1 MTIKSTIEE
10 VTNSDVDKIKYAE
23 LADDERWR
31 VDIINELT
39 DVKFGQMTVEGFTT
53 EECDDILHFACTS

>member
-31 VDIINELT
+31 VDIINEPT
-39 DVKFGQMTVEGFTT
+39 DVKFGQMTLEGFTT
-53 EECDDILHFACTS
+53 E

>member
-1 MTIKSTIEE
+1 MTNKSTIKE
-10 VTNSDVDKIKYAE
+10 VSNSDVDKIKYAE

-39 DVKFGQMTVEGFTT
+39 DVKFGQMTFDGFTT